1 MQYTIFL
8 LLVPISLALS
18 VGVLAYA
25 LRRNKTPEILAL
37 IVLTMAVSG
46 WLTFNSFE
54 LIAVTPEM
62 TLFWAKVTYLFIGI
76 TPVAWLAFALQ
87 YTGTRVRAG
96 PSAFWLFGV
105 IPLITVL
112 LLWFSPDQHLV
123 WRSYVFYPVNGM
135 LALYVEYG
143 PWFYV
148 HIANAYAVVIVGAAV
163 IVLNHF
169 RSQQLYRGQSRW
181 LLVGALMPVF
191 VNLTYVSRLV
201 PGLRKDFTPIGFALS
216 GLAFAMGIFWH
227 RLFDVQPIARA
238 TLVDSMRDCVI
249 TLDGQNRV
257 LDLNPAAVALF
268 SRLGL
273 VAPID
278 SYLGTSVLDLVGGWT
293 ELAEHLSQGIDEDV
307 DLAVNCNGEQL
318 HYACSTT
325 ELAVRRGRKIGHLIV
340 LRDITDRKTA
350 EATLRQ
356 QMEQLQ
362 ISNEQLDAFAH
373 TAAHDL
379 KGPLSIIIGYVEML
393 GFYLDELTKDEIR
406 QYLGLLNDT
415 GRQMSGIIDSLLL
428 LAQVHRQDNLV
439 VDLLDMETVVA
450 DALRRVDPVITGSGA
465 AISMPESWPNVVG
478 YGPWLLEAWVN
489 YLLNAIKYG
498 GSPPSVTLG
507 YECCEIKPAVEA
519 GGEVD
524 CIPGMRFWVRDNGQG
539 LTEDQMTSLFTP
551 FMRFH
556 TDTLEGHGLGLSIV
570 HRIIDRLGGQV
581 GVESEVGVGSTF
593 WFTLPTVFAPDN
605 VSE

>member
-54 LIAVTPEM
+54 LISATPEM
-62 TLFWAKVTYLFIGI
+62 TLFWAKVTYLFIVT
-76 TPVAWLAFALQ
+76 TPIAWLAFALQ
-87 YTGTRVRAG
+87 YTGTRVWAG
-96 PSAFWLFGV
+96 PSALWLFGL
-105 IPLITVL
+105 IPLITLL
-112 LLWFSPDQHLV
+112 LLWFSPDKHLV
-123 WRSYVFYPVNGM
+123 WRSYEFYPVNGM

-148 HIANAYAVVIVGAAV
+148 YIANAYAVVIVGAAV
-163 IVLNHF
+163 IVFNHF
-169 RSQQLYRGQSRW
+169 RSQQLYRRQSRW
-181 LLVGALMPVF
+181 LLVGGLTPVL
-191 VNLTYVSRLV
+191 VNLTYVFRLI

-249 TLDGQNRV
+249 TLDDRNRV
-257 LDLNPAAVALF
+257 LDLNPAAAELF

-273 VAPID
+273 VDPID
-278 SYLGTSVLDLVGGWT
+278 SYLGTSVLGLVGGWT
-293 ELAEHLSQGIDEDV
+293 GLAQHLSQGIVEDV
-307 DLAVNCNGEQL
+307 DFAVNCDGEQL
-318 HYACSTT
+318 HYVCSTT
-325 ELAVRRGRKIGHLIV
+325 ELAVRRGRNIGRLVV
-340 LRDITDRKTA
+340 LRDITDRKLA

-379 KGPLSIIIGYVEML
+379 KGPLSIVIGYVEML

-406 QYLGLLNDT
+406 QYLSLLNDT

-428 LAQVHRQDNLV
+428 LAQVHRQDNVV
-439 VDLLDMETVVA
+439 VDLLNMETVVV
-450 DALRRVDPVITGSGA
+450 DALRRVDPMTSASGA
-465 AISMPESWPNVVG
+465 AISVPESWPNVVG
-478 YGPWLLEAWVN
+478 YGPWLLEVWVN

-507 YECCEIKPAVEA
+507 YECCEIKPPVEA
-519 GGEVD
+519 RGEVD
-524 CIPGMRFWVRDNGQG
+524 CMPGMRFWIRDNGQG
-539 LTEDQMTSLFTP
+539 LTEDQMASLFTP
-551 FMRFH
+551 FTRFH
-556 TDTLEGHGLGLSIV
+556 ADTLEGHGLGLSIV

-581 GVESEVGVGSTF
+581 GAESEVGVGSTF
-593 WFTLPTVFAPDN
+593 WFTLPTVFAPN
-605 VSE
+605 VVSE